1 MFIRFGEFIVMNEDT
16 SHALAYATKAHIGQT
31 RSDGTPYIAH
41 PERVAK
47 TIEQYIKT
55 HNLPALI
62 KAAYLH
68 DTIEDTDTTQ
78 EDLEKLFGGLVAS
91 LVMELTS
98 DKDKVKEMGKTA
110 YLSQKMATMT
120 AYALVLKLADRLDN
134 VSDLSTAKNPAW
146 RQKYKKETEEILT
159 YIEKNRVLSGD
170 HKQLISMIREKL
182 KEVE

>member
-1 MFIRFGEFIVMNEDT
+1 MTIRFGEFIFMSEDLKK
-16 SHALAYATKAHIGQT
+16 ALEYAKKAHEGQT

-47 TIEQYIKT
+47 TVEQYAKT

-68 DTIEDTDTTQ
+68 DTIEDTGTTQ

-98 DKDKVKEMGKTA
+98 DKDQVQAMGKTT
-110 YLSQKMATMT
+110 YLSQKMAAMT
-120 AYALVLKLADRLDN
+120 AYALVIKLADRLDN
-134 VSDLSTAKNPAW
+134 VSDLNTAKNPAW
-146 RQKYKKETEEILT
+146 RQKYKKETEEILA
-159 YIEKNRVLSGD
+159 YIEKNRILSGD
-170 HKQLISMIREKL
+170 HKKLISMIREKL
-182 KEVE
+182 QEVE